1 MDTRAHKYRQ
11 IAVEGLSMVEVRR
24 PILRDT
30 VEGRAEDAWWWRC
43 VRIDG
48 KQATED
54 QILGL
59 DVDHANAIA
68 TEVMRPRPTTPGSA
82 VSGG

>member
-1 MDTRAHKYRQ
+1 MTYRE
-11 IAVEGLSMVEVRR
+11 ISIEGMPKVEVRR

-30 VEGRAEDAWWWRC
+30 VEGRDEDAWWYRC
-43 VRIDG
+43 VKIDG
-48 KQATED
+48 KPATEE